1 MKGTINVSKI
11 MLSMASLTLCSSV
24 FASAPGNLETDP
36 ITGFFQSTA
45 NAITMPIVGF
55 KNSWDMK
62 GMKTPEYL
70 VTNTHQGKSMYL
82 DGLNKGHEVTNQGYV
97 NYDYNDLNGNKITDL
112 HTQKS
117 GIIKGVKHQGTM
129 DVMTAN
135 GHTVRYNY
143 VVFKVKH
150 L

>member
-1 MKGTINVSKI
+1 MKGTLNVSKI
-11 MLSMASLTLCSSV
+11 MLSMASLTLCTSV
-24 FASAPGNLETDP
+24 FAGASGNLETDP
-36 ITGFFQSTA
+36 LTGFFQSTA
-45 NAITMPIVGF
+45 NAITMPLVGLQ
-55 KNSWDMK
+55 KSWNMN
-62 GMKTPEYL
+62 GMKDPEYL
-70 VTNTHQGKSMYL
+70 VTDSNHGKSMYL
-82 DGLNKGHEVTNQGYV
+82 DGLDKGHEVTNQGYV
-97 NYDYNDLNGNKITDL
+97 NYNYDDMNGDKITDL

>member
-24 FASAPGNLETDP
+24 FASASGNLETDP

-45 NAITMPIVGF
+45 NAITMPIVGL

-129 DVMTAN
+129 DVMKAN